1 MQYLG
6 EIISLGVAFSW
17 TIAAMSCEVAS
28 KRLGIVVTNV
38 WRMGLALLLSLL
50 MMWWFTGEAFPVH
63 AHFESW
69 VWLLLSGVVG
79 YFFGDWCLFNSYI
92 SIGSRYGQLFM
103 TLAPMFTAISAWA
116 MMGQVMSLNSVIAMV
131 VTMSGIAI
139 SVLSKGDGKHK
150 VSLQLPL
157 KGVLFGIG
165 AGLGQGL
172 GYVLSLIGQEYYC
185 ADVQAAVS
193 AEAWK
198 GMENYMSF
206 SANLIRCIAGLVC
219 YGIWLILKGDGK
231 RWVQSVHNKKGMWA
245 LLIAVFSG
253 PFLGVSFSLMAGHY
267 TDAGIASTLMATSP
281 IMILLPSYY
290 LFHEKIT
297 LKGVVGA
304 VISVIGV
311 SLFFLV

>member
-172 GYVLSLIGQEYYC
+172 GYVLSLIGQEYYR

-219 YGIWLILKGDGK
+219 YGIWLILKGDSK

-311 SLFFLV
+311 SLFFLL

>member
-28 KRLGIVVTNV
+28 KRLGVVVTNV
-38 WRMGLALLLSLL
+38 WRMGLALALSVV

-63 AHFESW
+63 AGLESW
-69 VWLLLSGVVG
+69 GWLLLSGVVG

-92 SIGSRYGQLFM
+92 TIGSRYGQLFM
-103 TLAPMFTAISAWA
+103 TLAPMFTAISAWV
-116 MMGQVMSLNSVIAMV
+116 MMGQVMSLNSLIAMV

-139 SVLSKGDGKHK
+139 SVLSKGDGKRK

-172 GYVLSLIGQEYYC
+172 GYVLSLVGQAHYK

-193 AEAWK
+193 ADVWH
-198 GMENYMSF
+198 GMEDYMSF
-206 SANLIRCIAGLVC
+206 SANLIRCIAGRVC

-231 RWVQSVHNKKGMWA
+231 RWASSVHNRKGMLA
-245 LLIAVFSG
+245 LVIAVFSG
-253 PFLGVSFSLMAGHY
+253 PFLGVSFSLMAGLY

-281 IMILLPSYY
+281 IMILLPAHYF
-290 LFHEKIT
+290 FHEKIT

-304 VISVIGV
+304 VISVVGV
-311 SLFFLV
+311 SLCFLL